1 MEDAALPGWV
11 LPVTLVLG
19 AIVLAFIRVW
29 FGIDEKKNRSEC
41 WSDRLLEEA
50 HLRAGLV
57 FLCCSASSR
66 LHDCALNHIPS
77 RQL

>member
-57 FLCCSASSR
+57 S
-66 LHDCALNHIPS
+66 CAVQLPVACMTAPS
-77 RQL
+77 IT